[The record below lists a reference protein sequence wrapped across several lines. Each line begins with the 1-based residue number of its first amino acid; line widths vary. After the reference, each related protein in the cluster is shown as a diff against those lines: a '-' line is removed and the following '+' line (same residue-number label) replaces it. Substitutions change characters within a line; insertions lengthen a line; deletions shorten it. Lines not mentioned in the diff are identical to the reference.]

1 MGARG
6 TGGGAATTAGRFLPG
21 QRDLFSVEAA
31 YVLYVYSGRFK
42 TIAPFR
48 LVPGDLTVLLLTL
61 LAGAVAWGLLAGRLR
76 PPPARLP
83 VLLVLLL
90 VEFAGASVFW
100 SSLDPINTDKA
111 LRFVLFTGSSFF
123 VACMLGQHPAS
134 RARLVRLVAL
144 LSVALLTYYLYQRF
158 AVGTTSGSIESGAL
172 DRVPEAGTNYVE
184 NAEHAW
190 LLFTICLTLAVLG
203 MPGQYL
209 GALAGLGAAGVLLTI
224 TGGRGPLLL
233 SMLSVPLLAAGVIA
247 ARRDT
252 VRRFGRLTVL
262 LLLLAGSGALG
273 YAMLASGSEAE
284 AEQFHTLRR
293 IDAQVSGEA
302 TYSMDIR
309 ALGRQHAI
317 DQWLRKPL
325 FGWGIGEYTI
335 QEPDLRY
342 PHNLFLEIL
351 METGIVGAALFLGA
365 VAAAV
370 VACARLALDG
380 RAGWADA
387 ALMLMFLTDLSQR
400 LTVQGY
406 LADDRMFFGYMGVII
421 GCGCARA
428 APARALGGSM
438 AARADAKAAGP

>member
-1 MGARG
+1 MRARG
-6 TGGGAATTAGRFLPG
+6 AGGGAAATAGQILPSL
-21 QRDLFSVEAA
+21 RDLLSVEAA

-42 TIAPFR
+42 TVAPFR
-48 LVPGDLTVLLLTL
+48 LIPGDLTVLLLAL
-61 LAGAVAWGLLAGRLR
+61 VAGAVTWGLLAGRLR
-76 PPPARLP
+76 LPPARPP
-83 VLLVLLL
+83 VLLALLL

-134 RARLVRLVAL
+134 RARLVRLIAL
-144 LSVALLTYYLYQRF
+144 LSVTILVYYLYQRF

-190 LLFTICLTLAVLG
+190 LLFIICLTLAVLG
-203 MPGQYL
+203 TPGQFL
-209 GALAGLGAAGVLLTI
+209 GALAGLGAAGMLLTI

-233 SMLSVPLLAAGVIA
+233 SVLSVPLLAAGVVA
-247 ARRDT
+247 ARRDI
-252 VRRFGRLTVL
+252 VRRLGRLAVL
-262 LLLLAGSGALG
+262 LALLAGSGALG
-273 YAMLASGSEAE
+273 YAVLASGSDAE

-370 VACARLALDG
+370 AACRRIALDS
-380 RAGWADA
+380 RTGWADA
-387 ALMLMFLTDLSQR
+387 ALVLVFLTDLGSR
-400 LTVQGY
+400 MTVQGY
-406 LADDRMFFGYMGVII
+406 LADDRMFFGYMGLII
-421 GCGCARA
+421 GCGRARA
-428 APARALGGSM
+428 VPARASHGSM
-438 AARADAKAAGP
+438 AARADSTAVRP